1 MAKTIRDYE
10 DFDDINVNTTNY
22 MAYINSIPLDERM
35 AYEDRIEKEPIKY
48 DDSISLMDI
57 GRKLNDLYVAF
68 MKDYNALPVKL
79 DVGEELDIQDYR
91 ERQYDDGFH
100 RSAQLFIYKNNQIKG
115 NKSSL
120 EFVVIDSN
128 GEIKNFVNNRFCCT
142 IFDKRYICTRLDLD
156 KDVLKSYLDLF
167 QRHQEFI
174 KVFANHES
182 VSLSNQTWVMMGLY
196 KDRDLNI
203 TDGLKTLQIHG
214 YLSDSYNFI
223 FDIYFKLGENFGIDF
238 EKTKFLVH
246 DREVKFTEE
255 DIIDFANSIFV
266 NKYYILT
273 GINKGPLYCQYDI
286 YDPKVQYKYCEFS
299 EKLKEKFGRIFN
311 ISEVISILKN
321 MIDVY
326 SEPID
331 LYLGYT
337 KCKDKDKLLNRIAA
351 LFAIETYDNIIH
363 SYEQTISKESSSKKR
378 DNQ

>member
-1 MAKTIRDYE
+1 
-10 DFDDINVNTTNY
+10 
-22 MAYINSIPLDERM
+22 
-35 AYEDRIEKEPIKY
+35 
-48 DDSISLMDI
+48 
-57 GRKLNDLYVAF
+57 
-68 MKDYNALPVKL
+68 MK
-79 DVGEELDIQDYR
+79 G
-91 ERQYDDGFH
+91 
-100 RSAQLFIYKNNQIKG
+100 
-115 NKSSL
+115 
-120 EFVVIDSN
+120 
-128 GEIKNFVNNRFCCT
+128 
-142 IFDKRYICTRLDLD
+142 
-156 KDVLKSYLDLF
+156 KSYLDLF

-214 YLSDSYNFI
+214 YLSDTYNFI

-246 DREVKFTEE
+246 DREVKFTDE
-255 DIIDFANSIFV
+255 DIIDFTNSIFV

-299 EKLKEKFGRIFN
+299 EKLKEKFGRNFN
-311 ISEVISILKN
+311 ISEVINILKK
-321 MIDVY
+321 MIEVY

-337 KCKDKDKLLNRIAA
+337 KCEKKDELVNRIAA

-363 SYEQTISKESSSKKR
+363 SYEQTISKESYSKKR
-378 DNQ
+378 DN